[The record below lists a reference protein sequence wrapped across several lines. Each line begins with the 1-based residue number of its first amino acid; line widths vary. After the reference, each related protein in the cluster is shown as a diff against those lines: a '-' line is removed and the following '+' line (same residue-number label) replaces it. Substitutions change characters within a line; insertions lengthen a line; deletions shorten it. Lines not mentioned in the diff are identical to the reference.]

1 MPRLSGGI
9 PPDTIYYHM
18 RRVDARH
25 ATRHDSEATGRYAA
39 YAPTRKRLNT
49 PTTAH
54 SSSTT
59 RHARENH
66 PVHAADGLA
75 SAKCVLGGVG
85 ARKAARSAYSESAAS
100 SASDTSV
107 SAVASAT
114 AAPSTDAAD
123 SPTSPALYARTLSG
137 RHAHAPHLQLAP
149 QHTHT
154 QHANKR
160 QTSTRVDTRGVS
172 VIH

>member
-1 MPRLSGGI
+1 MRIVPAAIFLPLSI
-9 PPDTIYYHM
+9 HAKTKRRNPARHHLLYHM

-85 ARKAARSAYSESAAS
+85 VRKAARRAYSESTVSSAPSATSPTPSLSAAS
-100 SASDTSV
+100 TL
-107 SAVASAT
+107 
-114 AAPSTDAAD
+114 
-123 SPTSPALYARTLSG
+123 ALD
-137 RHAHAPHLQLAP
+137 
-149 QHTHT
+149 
-154 QHANKR
+154 
-160 QTSTRVDTRGVS
+160 TSTRSTPARS
-172 VIH
+172 ASTTLTPRISNSRRNTLNIAPTSTA

>member
-1 MPRLSGGI
+1 MSSCESYQQPFFFLFPYMPRLSGGI

-59 RHARENH
+59 RHAH
-66 PVHAADGLA
+66 
-75 SAKCVLGGVG
+75 
-85 ARKAARSAYSESAAS
+85 
-100 SASDTSV
+100 
-107 SAVASAT
+107 
-114 AAPSTDAAD
+114 
-123 SPTSPALYARTLSG
+123 
-137 RHAHAPHLQLAP
+137 
-149 QHTHT
+149 
-154 QHANKR
+154 
-160 QTSTRVDTRGVS
+160 
-172 VIH
+172 